1 MATLYEI
8 EQSIMDCVDMETGEI
23 IDIEKLDALRL
34 EKEEKIENIALWI
47 KNLKADAAAYKAEK
61 AVFNAKMQAAQNK
74 ADSLTRYLEAILS
87 GEKFKTSKVT
97 VSYRSSQKVVVDDVD
112 SVPEAYVTYEP
123 KVDKTSIKDLL
134 KSGATVDGVH
144 LEECQNIQIR

>member
-74 ADSLTRYLEAILS
+74 ADSLTQYLEAALS

-134 KSGATVDGVH
+134 KSGTVVDGVH